1 MPCQQLS
8 YHTSISAAPFSKM
21 ILESQVRTSKGK
33 YDVTDLQENFS
44 RLDIFFSDLSYSHV
58 EAFKAYPILSCLC
71 DIGGA
76 MGLLLGSTALTIV
89 EFLDFLTGSAFL
101 IMRNAGKR

>member
-8 YHTSISAAPFSKM
+8 YHTRISSAPFSNI
-21 ILESQVRTSKGK
+21 ILESWKSTGK
-33 YDVTDLQENFS
+33 YEVSDLQENLS

-58 EAFKAYPILSCLC
+58 EATDAYPILSCLC

-101 IMRNAGKR
+101 IMRDGGKR